1 MALAES
7 SVEDIEKQ
15 SLKCRKCR
23 FLVIEDPPHKILN
36 VSTTGLLTDDDS
48 SNTFNICDE
57 NLPYWISAA
66 IEEVNFRPGP
76 VLMKSMNAMSLFVQ
90 ASWTK
95 GKLSC
100 PGCGCRLG
108 GFDYVTRAEQPVY
121 IVKSKVD
128 LKLSGVLAPALTLAK
143 IVQPKLS
150 ERGDSEDWVSSESS
164 DVGSQSQSPGLCQ
177 S

>member
-76 VLMKSMNAMSLFVQ
+76 SCPDEVNECNV
-90 ASWTK
+90 TVCV
-95 GKLSC
+95 GKLDE
-100 PGCGCRLG
+100 GEAL
-108 GFDYVTRAEQPVY
+108 
-121 IVKSKVD
+121 
-128 LKLSGVLAPALTLAK
+128 LSGLW
-143 IVQPKLS
+143 LS
-150 ERGDSEDWVSSESS
+150 TRRV
-164 DVGSQSQSPGLCQ
+164 
-177 S
+177 

>member
-66 IEEVNFRPGP
+66 IEEVNFRPD
-76 VLMKSMNAMSLFVQ
+76 LMEVNECNVTVCA
-90 ASWTK
+90 
-95 GKLSC
+95 GKLDE
-100 PGCGCRLG
+100 GEAL
-108 GFDYVTRAEQPVY
+108 
-121 IVKSKVD
+121 
-128 LKLSGVLAPALTLAK
+128 LSGLW
-143 IVQPKLS
+143 LS
-150 ERGDSEDWVSSESS
+150 TRRV
-164 DVGSQSQSPGLCQ
+164 
-177 S
+177 

>member
-36 VSTTGLLTDDDS
+36 VTPTAGLLTDDDQDS

-66 IEEVNFRPGP
+66 IEEVDSNHVP
-76 VLMKSMNAMSLFVQ
+76 MMSKQYNLSVS
-90 ASWTK
+90 A
-95 GKLSC
+95 GKLDK
-100 PGCGCRLG
+100 G
-108 GFDYVTRAEQPVY
+108 
-121 IVKSKVD
+121 
-128 LKLSGVLAPALTLAK
+128 SG
-143 IVQPKLS
+143 
-150 ERGDSEDWVSSESS
+150 
-164 DVGSQSQSPGLCQ
+164 
-177 S
+177 